1 VAGVETG
8 RDTENET
15 PAETD
20 NETSASAGSGSAGG
34 RSPRAAP
41 AHDTE
46 VETMRFFPDSLGRA
60 EDLALGQGVIVAARW
75 VLVAAGLVLALVDPT
90 SASVLRTQVLLIL
103 ALAVCNFALHAQL
116 LRRRPTLAAIA
127 YGASAADIAIV
138 TALVVADGGHA
149 SGLYV
154 FYFPAVLALSVA
166 FPVAVTAAYVCVAL
180 AAMLAA
186 TLPTMPAGGEQDVL
200 LRCLMLVAMALCG
213 AVYAD
218 IEARRRR
225 RALEE
230 GARHAAA
237 G

>member
-1 VAGVETG
+1 
-8 RDTENET
+8 
-15 PAETD
+15 
-20 NETSASAGSGSAGG
+20 
-34 RSPRAAP
+34 
-41 AHDTE
+41 
-46 VETMRFFPDSLGRA
+46 MRFPDSLGRA

-75 VLVAAGLVLALVDPT
+75 LLVAAGLVLALVDPP
-90 SASVLRTQVLLIL
+90 SAGVLRTQVLLIL

-138 TALVVADGGHA
+138 TALVLADGGHA
-149 SGLYV
+149 SSLYV

-166 FPVAVTAAYVCVAL
+166 FPAAITAGYVGVAL
-180 AAMLAA
+180 AAMLAVI
-186 TLPTMPAGGEQDVL
+186 LPTTPAGGEQDVII
-200 LRCLMLVAMALCG
+200 RCLMLVAVALCG

-225 RALEE
+225 RAAQE
-230 GARHAAA
+230 GGGQHAAA